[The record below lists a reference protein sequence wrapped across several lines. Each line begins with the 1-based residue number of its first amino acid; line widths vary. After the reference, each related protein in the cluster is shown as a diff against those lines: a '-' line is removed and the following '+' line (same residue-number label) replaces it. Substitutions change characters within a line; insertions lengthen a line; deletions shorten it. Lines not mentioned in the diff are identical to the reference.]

1 MLRFFKGSLSVLLL
15 MLCAS
20 AFAQTVVVSGTVT
33 DKQTEE
39 PIPFANV
46 YIQGTG
52 IGIATDFDGKYTMQ
66 IQLPA
71 DSLGASSIGY
81 VKGFR
86 RINPNATE
94 QTINIQ
100 LERADYSIADVVI
113 LPGEN
118 PALRI
123 VRNAIDL
130 KKSHDKKKLDSYGYE
145 LYNKIEI
152 DLDDLTEKFKNR
164 KIFKPFKFVFNNV
177 DSFSEEKPFLPFF
190 ISETVSDY
198 HWRKTPIDEREI
210 IKASKVSGVN
220 NLSISQFL
228 GNVYVEIDLYQD
240 WIYLLQRQFIS
251 PLSQL
256 GLASTYR
263 YYLVDSQMI
272 DNYWCYKIQ
281 FFPKRKGELT
291 FEGDMWIADSVFA
304 LKQISMKMTK
314 DADVN
319 FIRGMSLYNEFVPTL
334 DSVWMLKKEKLIIN
348 MIKPKDGP
356 GLIGR
361 KTASYRNFLLN
372 ESKEDLDR
380 LFKKEKSDVTMQ
392 DDSVNARSDEYW
404 TSMRH
409 DTLSA
414 NEQRVYKMIDTLKDL
429 PIIKTYAK
437 IVQTVYL
444 GYVDVGPVSIGNV
457 FSFLS
462 NNNVEGWRIKY
473 GMSTSNKF
481 SKHIMFAGYIAYGFK
496 DKRIKYG
503 AEMLWLMRK
512 TPRESIAIKYRDDI
526 STTSNYNVFYGNS
539 GLLSNFGVRRVEE
552 GKYIPLKMVGV
563 RELKAEFY
571 KEFNIGYSFSVGFT
585 NRYLKPLGQFN
596 FQYRTGTDDVRPYT
610 TVPDV
615 TVTEFTI
622 TSRFAWQ
629 EKFVSGEFN
638 RLSLGSDYPVL
649 FLQYGMGVRGLMK
662 GEYNYHRLVFGISDN
677 QPLGP
682 IGKLYW
688 NIETGKTFGTLPFLL
703 LNMPDV
709 NESYIYSWNGFNTI
723 RDYTYV
729 ADRYLK
735 VLIDHHL
742 GGVLFNRIP
751 GIRKLKLREVWSMR
765 MWWGALSQDNRL
777 ANYNNMDF
785 NPANNGLIQLKAP
798 SRIPLMEVSVGIE
811 NIFRFIRIDAVWRV
825 THRDPRGN
833 AFSFKYGNFGVRL
846 GFQLQ
851 F

>member
-1 MLRFFKGSLSVLLL
+1 MLLL
-15 MLCAS
+15 LHLCTY
-20 AFAQTVVVSGTVT
+20 AQTVVVSGTVT

-81 VKGFR
+81 NKGFR
-86 RINPNATE
+86 RINPNAPE

-118 PALRI
+118 PALKI
-123 VRNAIDL
+123 VRNAINL

-145 LYNKIEI
+145 AYNKVEI
-152 DLDDLTEKFKNR
+152 DLDELTEKFKDR
-164 KIFKPFKFVFNNV
+164 KIFKPFKFVFNNI

-210 IKASKVSGVN
+210 IKASKVSGIN
-220 NLSISQFL
+220 NVSISQFL
-228 GNVYVEIDLYQD
+228 GNVWIEIDLYQD
-240 WIYLLQRQFIS
+240 WVYLLQRQFIS

-256 GLASTYR
+256 GLGATYR

-272 DNYWCYKIQ
+272 DNFWCYKIQ

-319 FIRGMSLYNEFVPTL
+319 FVRGLSLYNEFVPAE
-334 DSVWMLKKEKLIIN
+334 DSVWMLRKEKLIIN
-348 MIKPKDGP
+348 MIKPEKGP

-361 KTASYRNFLLN
+361 KTASYRNFTLN
-372 ESKEDLDR
+372 ESKETLDS
-380 LFKKEKSDVTMQ
+380 LFKKEKVDVTML
-392 DDSVNARSDEYW
+392 DDSVTHRGDEYW
-404 TSMRH
+404 RLARH
-409 DTLSA
+409 DTLSV
-414 NEQRVYKMIDTLKDL
+414 NEKRVYQMIDTLKDL
-429 PIIKTYAK
+429 PIIKNYAK

-444 GYVDVGPVSIGNV
+444 GYYDIGPVSIGNI

-481 SKHIMFAGYIAYGFK
+481 SKHVMFAGYIAYGFK
-496 DKRIKYG
+496 DRRIKYG
-503 AEMLWLMRK
+503 AEMLWLLRK
-512 TPRESIAIKYRDDI
+512 TPRESIAVKYRNDI

-563 RELKAEFY
+563 RELKAEFF
-571 KEFNIGYSFSVGFT
+571 KEFNIGSSFSVGFV
-585 NRYLKPLGQFN
+585 NRYLRPLGAFN

-610 TVPDV
+610 TVSDV
-615 TVTEFTI
+615 TVTEFTVGA
-622 TSRFAWQ
+622 RFAWQ

-638 RLSLGSDYPVL
+638 RVSLGSDYPIM

-677 QPLGP
+677 QPMGP
-682 IGKLYW
+682 LGKLYW
-688 NIETGKTFGTLPFLL
+688 NIEAGKTWGTLPFLL

-751 GIRKLKLREVWSMR
+751 GVRKLKLREVWSMR
-765 MWWGALSQDNRL
+765 MWWGGLSQANRL

-785 NPANNGLIQLKAP
+785 NPANDGLVQLRSP
-798 SRIPLMEVSVGIE
+798 SRIPLMELSVGIE
-811 NIFRFIRIDAVWRV
+811 NILKFIRIDAVWRL

>member
-1 MLRFFKGSLSVLLL
+1 MGVQG
-15 MLCAS
+15 
-20 AFAQTVVVSGTVT
+20 QTVVITGTVI

-39 PIPFANV
+39 PISFANV
-46 YIQGTG
+46 FIQGTS
-52 IGIATDFDGKYTMQ
+52 IGLSTDFEGKFSMQ
-66 IQLPA
+66 VTLPA
-71 DSLGASSIGY
+71 DSIGASSIGY
-81 VKGFR
+81 TKGYR
-86 RINPNATE
+86 RINPNATT
-94 QTINIQ
+94 QTMTIE
-100 LERADYSIADVVI
+100 LERADYNIGEVVI
-113 LPGEN
+113 VPGEN

-123 VRNAIDL
+123 VRNAVEL

-145 LYNKIEI
+145 AYNKIEI
-152 DLDDLTEKFKNR
+152 DLDDLTEKFKER
-164 KIFKPFKFVFNNV
+164 KIFKPFKFVFNNI

-210 IKASKVSGVN
+210 IKASKVSGIN
-220 NLSISQFL
+220 NVSISQFL
-228 GNVYVEIDLYQD
+228 GNVWIEIDLYQD

-251 PLSQL
+251 PVSQL

-281 FFPKRKGELT
+281 FLPKRKGELT

-319 FIRGMSLYNEFVPTL
+319 FVRSLSLYNEFVPVA
-334 DSVWMLKKEKLIIN
+334 DSIWMIKKERLVIN
-348 MIKPKDGP
+348 MIKPEKGP

-361 KTASYRNFLLN
+361 KTASYKNFTLN
-372 ESKEDLDR
+372 ESKQELDS
-380 LFKKEKSDVTMQ
+380 LFKKEKVDVTML
-392 DDSVNARSDEYW
+392 DDSVTQRDDEYW
-404 TSMRH
+404 RLARH
-409 DTLSA
+409 DTLSV
-414 NEQRVYKMIDTLKDL
+414 NEKRVYQMIDTLKNL
-429 PIIKTYAK
+429 PIIKSYAK

-444 GYVDVGPVSIGNV
+444 GYYDIGPVSIGNI
-457 FSFLS
+457 FSFVS

-481 SKHIMFAGYIAYGFK
+481 SKHIMLAGYIAYGFK

-512 TPRESIAIKYRDDI
+512 TPRESIAIKYRNDI

-563 RELKAEFY
+563 RELKAEFF
-571 KEFNIGYSFSVGFT
+571 KEFNIGTSFNVGFT
-585 NRYLKPLGQFN
+585 NRYLKPLGEFK
-596 FQYRTGTDDVRPYT
+596 FGYRTDVDDVRPNT
-610 TVPDV
+610 IVPDV
-615 TVTEFTI
+615 TVTEFTVGA
-622 TSRFAWQ
+622 RFAWQ

-638 RLSLGSDYPVL
+638 RLSLGSDYPIM
-649 FLQYGMGVRGLMK
+649 FIQYGMGVRGLMK

-677 QPLGP
+677 QPIGP
-682 IGKLYW
+682 LGKLYW
-688 NIETGKTFGTLPFLL
+688 NIETGKTWGTLPFLL

-723 RDYTYV
+723 RDYTFV

-735 VLIDHHL
+735 MLLDHHL

-751 GIRKLKLREVWSMR
+751 GVRKLKLREVWSMR
-765 MWWGALSQDNRL
+765 MWWGSLSQANRI
-777 ANYNNMDF
+777 ANYDNMDF
-785 NPANNGLIQLKAP
+785 NPNNNGLVQLKSP
-798 SRIPLMEVSVGIE
+798 SRVPLVELSVGIE
-811 NIFRFIRIDAVWRV
+811 NILKFIRIDAVWRL